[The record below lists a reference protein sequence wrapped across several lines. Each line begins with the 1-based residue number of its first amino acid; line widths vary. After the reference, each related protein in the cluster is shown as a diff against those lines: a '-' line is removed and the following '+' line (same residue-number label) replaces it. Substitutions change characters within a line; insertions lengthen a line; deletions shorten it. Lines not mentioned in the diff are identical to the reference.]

1 VKLEAHSGLGN
12 RMDKVESMGE
22 RMVGVTPPGT
32 YELKPRE
39 KLFHGVRALRLTP
52 VDSESTLG
60 RTGLLVHSYLLG
72 PEGASNGCVSI
83 RNYERFLKAY
93 SDGEVTRLV
102 VVQSLT
108 DSITA
113 SRRVPAPS

>member
-1 VKLEAHSGLGN
+1 
-12 RMDKVESMGE
+12 M
-22 RMVGVTPPGT
+22 PI
-32 YELKPRE
+32 
-39 KLFHGVRALRLTP
+39 TP

-60 RTGLLVHSYLLG
+60 RTGLLVHNYMLG
-72 PEGASNGCVSI
+72 PDGASNGCVSI

-102 VVQSLT
+102 VVQSIT

-113 SRRVPAPS
+113 SRRTAAPS